1 MNKNEILE
9 QARKE
14 NKNRDP
20 FELEVTRRGSII
32 GNCSAI
38 AMMLIFFTI
47 DFFLGGLDL
56 RFPCVMCTLNAG
68 SNLYCGIRL
77 KKSSQII
84 LGVTLAVLAVILA
97 VICIINFTDGKEWK
111 TILY

>member
-20 FELEVTRRGSII
+20 FELEVKRRGDII

-38 AMMLIFFTI
+38 ALMAVFFTI
-47 DFFLGGLDL
+47 DFFLDGLDP
-56 RFPCVMCTLNAG
+56 RFPCVMCALNAG

-84 LGVTLAVLAVILA
+84 VGVMFTVLTVIIA
-97 VICIINFTDGKEWK
+97 VICIINFTGGKEWK